1 MSAPKN
7 SIHNLQVALKCK
19 QAGLSVFVAGP
30 DKKPRVK
37 WRDVSTTDPD
47 QIKKWFKQWP
57 DALPAIDLSKS
68 RLIILDGDRH
78 GGPDGVAAAE
88 QLFAERSLNV
98 VAIPTIIT
106 PQDGRHYWFMQPTE
120 GEPLGNSDKPIHDKA
135 INVRGAGGYVI
146 APGTR
151 LPDGRQY
158 KRDPSTPSALEA
170 VQTGTVPV
178 LPPAI
183 VKLLRGNGGPSAE
196 MPLHNGAT
204 YSPTSWREES
214 YAGGALNSIAHK
226 IASTPPNTGR
236 NNELNNGAVTM
247 GHMVAAGWIGRKTV
261 EGRLFD
267 AAITCGLVKDDG
279 QRSVLATIKS
289 GLDAGEKESHAP
301 LPDREEYRGPNG
313 STQAKSGDGDEE
325 KKNETHKDR
334 QQKPQDVLA
343 ALVSAKASSYK
354 MTTIKWLW
362 RDRFAIG
369 KLGIIAGLP
378 DEGKGQLLAFIAAQ
392 ATNGVGEWPM
402 NEGRSPQGSVV
413 IFSDED
419 DANDTLVPRL
429 AAAGADLDRV
439 HIITMVRDDKNGSRM
454 FSLVSDL
461 EALRRKII
469 EIGDVKLVLID
480 PISAYLG
487 VGKVDS
493 FRGTDVRAVLT
504 PLTTLAVDTKVAVIG
519 VMHFNK
525 KTDVTNALLRV
536 SDSLAF
542 GAVARH
548 VYGVIDD
555 AENNRK
561 LFVRAKNNVAA
572 KIKNQTLGYRFGV
585 RAVGT
590 DEETG
595 ANIEAPYILWDPE
608 YVDVTAVEAMQAAA
622 ETKSPAARDE
632 ARKFLC
638 DLLAKGPALKT
649 EIEDEATANGITQ
662 RTLFRAKGE
671 LQITAKK
678 DGEGGRWR
686 WHLPAPPSR
695 RWSDR

>member
-7 SIHNLQVALKCK
+7 SSHNLQVALKWQ
-19 QAGLSVFVAGP
+19 QAGLSIFVVGP

-47 QIKKWFKQWP
+47 QIKEWFKQWP
-57 DALPAIDLSKS
+57 DALPAIDLAKS
-68 RLIILDGDRH
+68 GLIILDGDRH

-88 QLFAERSLNV
+88 QLFAECSLNPA
-98 VAIPTIIT
+98 AIPTIIT
-106 PQDGRHYWFMQPTE
+106 PQNGRHYWFMQPTE
-120 GEPLGNSDKPIHDKA
+120 GEPLGNSDKPIRDKA

-158 KRDPSTPSALEA
+158 KRDPSTPSALAA

-178 LPPAI
+178 LPLAI
-183 VKLLRGNGGPSAE
+183 EKLLRGNGGHSAE
-196 MPLHNGAT
+196 MPPRNGAT
-204 YSPTSWREES
+204 YSPTSSREES
-214 YAGGALNSIAHK
+214 YARAALNSIALK

-236 NNELNNGAVTM
+236 NNELNNGALTM
-247 GHMVAAGWIGRKTV
+247 GHMVAARWIGRATV

-267 AAITCGLVKDDG
+267 AAMTCGLVTDDG
-279 QRSVLATIKS
+279 QRSVVATIKS
-289 GLDAGEKESHAP
+289 GLDAGEKEPHAP

-313 STQAKSGDGDEE
+313 SIHAKPDGGNEE
-325 KKNETHKDR
+325 KKNGTYKDR
-334 QQKPQDVLA
+334 EQKPQDDTTV
-343 ALVSAKASSYK
+343 LVSAKASSYK

-378 DEGKGQLLAFIAAQ
+378 DEGKGQTLAFIAAQ
-392 ATNGVGEWPM
+392 VTNGGEWPM
-402 NEGRSPQGSVV
+402 NEGRSPLGNVV

-419 DANDTLVPRL
+419 DPNDTSVPRF
-429 AAAGADLDRV
+429 AAAGADLDRI
-439 HIITMVRDDKNGSRM
+439 HIIKMVRDDKNGSRM

-469 EIGDVKLVLID
+469 EIDDVRLVLID

-525 KTDVTNALLRV
+525 KTDVTNALLRI

-555 AENNRK
+555 AENKRM
-561 LFVRAKNNVAA
+561 LLVRAKNNVAA

-595 ANIEAPYILWDPE
+595 ATIEAPYILWESE

-622 ETKSPAARDE
+622 ETKSPGARDE

-649 EIEDEATANGITQ
+649 EIEDEAAANGITQ

-678 DGEGGRWR
+678 DGEGGKWR
-686 WHLPAPPSR
+686 WHLPAQPST

>member
-1 MSAPKN
+1 
-7 SIHNLQVALKCK
+7 
-19 QAGLSVFVAGP
+19 
-30 DKKPRVK
+30 
-37 WRDVSTTDPD
+37 
-47 QIKKWFKQWP
+47 
-57 DALPAIDLSKS
+57 
-68 RLIILDGDRH
+68 
-78 GGPDGVAAAE
+78 
-88 QLFAERSLNV
+88 
-98 VAIPTIIT
+98 
-106 PQDGRHYWFMQPTE
+106 MQPTE
-120 GEPLGNSDKPIHDKA
+120 GEPLGNSDKPIRDKA

-183 VKLLRGNGGPSAE
+183 EKLLRGNGGHSAE
-196 MPLHNGAT
+196 MPPHNGAT
-204 YSPTSWREES
+204 YSPTSSREES
-214 YAGGALNSIAHK
+214 YARAALNSIAHK

-247 GHMVAAGWIGRKTV
+247 GHMVAAGWIGRATV

-267 AAITCGLVKDDG
+267 AAITCGLVTDDG
-279 QRSVLATIKS
+279 QRSVVATIKS
-289 GLDAGEKESHAP
+289 GLDAGEKEPHAP

-313 STQAKSGDGDEE
+313 SIHAKPADGNEE
-325 KKNETHKDR
+325 KKNGTYKDR
-334 QQKPQDVLA
+334 EQKPQDDTAV
-343 ALVSAKASSYK
+343 LVSAKASSYK

-369 KLGIIAGLP
+369 KFGIIAGLP
-378 DEGKGQLLAFIAAQ
+378 DEGKGQTLAFIAAK
-392 ATNGVGEWPM
+392 ATNGGEWPM
-402 NEGRSPQGSVV
+402 SEGRSPLGSVV

-419 DANDTLVPRL
+419 DPNDTLVPRL
-429 AAAGADLDRV
+429 AAADADLDRV
-439 HIITMVRDDKNGSRM
+439 HIIKMVRDDKNGSRM

-469 EIGDVKLVLID
+469 EIGDVVLVLID

-525 KTDVTNALLRV
+525 KTDVTNALLRI

-555 AENNRK
+555 AENKRK
-561 LFVRAKNNVAA
+561 LLVRAKNNVAA

-595 ANIEAPYILWDPE
+595 ATIEAPYILWESE

-632 ARKFLC
+632 ARKFLR
-638 DLLAKGPALKT
+638 DLLAKGPTLKT
-649 EIEDEATANGITQ
+649 EIEDEATANGITG
-662 RTLFRAKGE
+662 RTLFRAKKE
-671 LQITAKK
+671 LQIAAKR
-678 DGEGGRWR
+678 DGEGGKWR
-686 WHLPAPPSR
+686 WHLPAQPSTH
-695 RWSDR
+695 WSDR